1 MSTFGVLSIS
11 ESLGT
16 ELEHFF
22 AVALFRSRS
31 SLDFGQATRLTV
43 PTTTKKEKWSPGDDA
58 CAHTSER
65 GRSRRQHL
73 SDTTPA
79 ESKGRTGNARTIKL
93 RGTTDK
99 PRKDKKT
106 NKNKPTLAE
115 LRQRLRFFFLLRY
128 VPCKVSGVA
137 IK

>member
-1 MSTFGVLSIS
+1 MFGVLCIS

-99 PRKDKKT
+99 PCKDKKKTIT
-106 NKNKPTLAE
+106 NQPSKNCG
-115 LRQRLRFFFLLRY
+115 RCYGFFFLLRY